1 MIFDTKLITDVDK
14 EILTLSEV
22 KDHLY
27 ITHSDDDTYL
37 TGLITKAR
45 KQIQNYCTIAI
56 GSQEWVWLAD
66 FVGNVETQIP
76 YQPVITVDDVKEKTD
91 YGTYTSIVLHTAYDI
106 DGENEKSFTPFYDGR
121 FKVEYTTG
129 YVVLPDDL
137 KQGWLAQILYLYEN
151 RGDENKQG
159 LSEIAKDLVAPY
171 RDLSWV

>member
-1 MIFDTKLITDVDK
+1 VEPVLQFYISIDAFGYIKMIDRANFCSNVSFEQLCETGYD
-14 EILTLSEV
+14 S
-22 KDHLY
+22 HLEN
-27 ITHSDDDTYL
+27 IVS
-37 TGLITKAR
+37 GGVAVN
-45 KQIQNYCTIAI
+45 NY
-56 GSQEWVWLAD
+56 GPENQL
-66 FVGNVETQIP
+66 
-76 YQPVITVDDVKEKTD
+76 KEKTD

-106 DGENEKSFTPFYDGR
+106 DGESEKSFTPFYDGR

>member
-1 MIFDTKLITDVDK
+1 
-14 EILTLSEV
+14 
-22 KDHLY
+22 
-27 ITHSDDDTYL
+27 
-37 TGLITKAR
+37 
-45 KQIQNYCTIAI
+45 
-56 GSQEWVWLAD
+56 
-66 FVGNVETQIP
+66 
-76 YQPVITVDDVKEKTD
+76 
-91 YGTYTSIVLHTAYDI
+91 VLHTAYDI

>member
-1 MIFDTKLITDVDK
+1 MVDLKLISDVDT
-14 EILTLSEV
+14 ELLTLSEV
-22 KDHLY
+22 KAHLY

-76 YQPVITVDDVKEKTD
+76 YQPVISVDNVSEKTD
-91 YGTYTSIVLHTAYDI
+91 YSTYTTVTAGSAYDV
-106 DGENEKSFTPFYDGR
+106 DGELEKSFTPFYDGR

-129 YVVLPDDL
+129 YTTCPEDL
-137 KQGWLAQILYLYEN
+137 KQGWLCQIAYLYEN
-151 RGDENKQG
+151 RGDIAKQG
-159 LSEIAKDLVAPY
+159 LSWLSKDMVSAY
-171 RDLSWV
+171 KDFSWT